1 MSYRSIKRVLGENS
15 LERKC
20 RILFGTCMLFLI
32 GGSFW
37 GVMKLTEDF
46 IRDDTR
52 KKSRDMLDVH
62 LLKAHMATMQF
73 NPNDRDSF
81 LAVLATKFRPF
92 DATIQSIVLDSEITR
107 KNTNPRPP
115 VDAEE
120 DRRVRELVEKYKQVQ
135 YDAHYKNYLP
145 SDTGPTTIDSP
156 DSKAATAGNG
166 SQDKPESISFLA
178 DPSLQYDYKD
188 GYSTENQYL
197 FYAPVVFTGECV
209 VCHAPAVVDARDE
222 TSKPMEWTILP
233 AVETAG
239 FERPVPPLPPMY
251 VIRLTQSYE
260 AANEGISK
268 NRAILLAAAIVT
280 AFLSTAALYAIIRY
294 VIVKPLK
301 HLQEVIKE
309 VSSGNMDVRSDLET
323 RDEFEELSKS
333 LNRMLRHLADSQTA
347 LESANRDLDHKVDEQ
362 AQLTMKLYEMNQM
375 KSDFLANMSHE
386 LRTPLNS
393 IIGFS
398 EVLVDIDS
406 LNSKQKGWAKNIQNS
421 GHVLLELI
429 NNILDLAKL
438 EAGRM
443 EVQTQEFSIGGLM
456 NDLGEMIR
464 PLAQKKDIQVS
475 IQVDSDVPTLYQDP
489 GKIRQILTNLLAN
502 AVKFTPEG
510 GRIRATAS
518 RRADQLL
525 LHVQD
530 TGIGIPEQERA
541 IIFEKFRQ
549 APSMLG
555 EDSLTRKHSGTGLG
569 LSIVRELCILLG
581 GSVEVESEVGKG
593 SLFRVTIPV
602 RHVEMPELRSE
613 IAEQIDNLTHSYR
626 ASFPKNAIAAG
637 ETESTNGDSGSQ
649 IDQESPAP
657 ESGAT

>member
-1 MSYRSIKRVLGENS
+1 
-15 LERKC
+15 
-20 RILFGTCMLFLI
+20 MLFLI

-46 IRDDTR
+46 IREDTR
-52 KKSRDMLDVH
+52 KKSREMLEMH
-62 LLKAHMATMQF
+62 LLKAHMASMQF
-73 NPNDRDSF
+73 KENERDSF
-81 LAVLATKFRPF
+81 LAALAKKFRPF

-107 KNTNPRPP
+107 KDTDPKPP
-115 VDAEE
+115 YDDKENRSVQQLVD
-120 DRRVRELVEKYKQVQ
+120 KYKKVQ
-135 YDAHYKNYLP
+135 FDAHYKNYLP
-145 SDTGPTTIDSP
+145 SSTGPTTIGNVEPGPSIADSSSQVKS
-156 DSKAATAGNG
+156 DSF
-166 SQDKPESISFLA
+166 SFLTN
-178 DPSLQYDYKD
+178 PSLQDDYKD
-188 GYSTENQYL
+188 GYSDENQYL
-197 FYAPVVFTGECV
+197 FYAPIVFTGECV
-209 VCHAPAVVDARDE
+209 VCHAPAVVDARNAD
-222 TSKPMEWTILP
+222 SKPVEWTILP
-233 AVETAG
+233 AIETAG
-239 FERPVPPLPPMY
+239 YERPVPPLPPMY

-260 AANEGISK
+260 DANEGISK

-309 VSSGNMDVRSDLET
+309 VSSGNMDIRSDLET

-333 LNRMLRHLADSQTA
+333 LNRMLRHLADSQSA
-347 LESANRDLDHKVDEQ
+347 LEAANSDLDHKVDEQ
-362 AQLTMKLYEMNQM
+362 AQLTMKLYEMNQL

-398 EVLVDIDS
+398 EVLVDIDTLS
-406 LNSKQKGWAKNIQNS
+406 SKQQGWARNIQNS

-443 EVQTQEFSIGGLM
+443 EVQTQEFSINALL

-475 IQVDSDVPTLYQDP
+475 IHVDSDVPMLFQDQ
-489 GKIRQILTNLLAN
+489 GKVRQILTNLLAN

-510 GRIRATAS
+510 GRIRASAS

-525 LHVQD
+525 LQVQD
-530 TGIGIPEQERA
+530 TGIGIPEQERS

-555 EDSLTRKHSGTGLG
+555 VDSLTRKHSGTGLG

-581 GSVEVESEVGKG
+581 GTVEVESDVGKG
-593 SLFRVTIPV
+593 SLFLVTLPV
-602 RHVEMPELRSE
+602 RHVQMPELRSE
-613 IAEQIDNLTHSYR
+613 IAEQIDKLTHSHR
-626 ASFPKNAIAAG
+626 ASFPRSVIASDVLPTPDENSVPVVDEISRG
-637 ETESTNGDSGSQ
+637 YG
-649 IDQESPAP
+649 P
-657 ESGAT
+657 ESS